1 MAQKAPK
8 KGRTTTIRVYTED
21 YLRLRE
27 IARSKHISIA
37 EALRQVLSRRFM
49 VKAKMWRL
57 YGSYAHKGQHH
68 PGDFSPPVDVE
79 VTVITRRNVVEATV
93 VRAARIAIRRS
104 LEELNKA
111 GITDIKEFSADGQD
125 TFEIGEVIDVEVESD
140 AITPV
145 SELVNEIL
153 RQLLGQLL

>member
-1 MAQKAPK
+1 
-8 KGRTTTIRVYTED
+8 
-21 YLRLRE
+21 
-27 IARSKHISIA
+27 
-37 EALRQVLSRRFM
+37 
-49 VKAKMWRL
+49 MWRL

-68 PGDFSPPVDVE
+68 RGDFSPPVGVE
-79 VTVITRRNVVEATV
+79 VTIITRRNVTEATV

-104 LEELNKA
+104 LEELNKS
-111 GITDIKEFSADGQD
+111 GITDIKEFSEDGQN
-125 TFEIGEVIDVEVESD
+125 TFMIGEVIDVEVEAD

>member
-1 MAQKAPK
+1 M
-8 KGRTTTIRVYTED
+8 
-21 YLRLRE
+21 
-27 IARSKHISIA
+27 
-37 EALRQVLSRRFM
+37 
-49 VKAKMWRL
+49 KAKMWRL

-79 VTVITRRNVVEATV
+79 VTIITRRNVVEATV
-93 VRAARIAIRRS
+93 VRAARIALQKS

-125 TFEIGEVIDVEVESD
+125 TFEIGEVIDVDVEKE
-140 AITPV
+140 AIIRV

-153 RQLLGQLL
+153 FQLLGQLL